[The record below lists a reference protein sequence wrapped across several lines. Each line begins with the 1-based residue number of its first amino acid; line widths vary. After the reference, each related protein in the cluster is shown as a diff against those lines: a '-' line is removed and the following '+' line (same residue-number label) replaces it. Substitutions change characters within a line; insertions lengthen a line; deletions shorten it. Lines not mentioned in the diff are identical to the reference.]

1 MIGLTPVFI
10 TKGAGPLHRQLYR
23 YIRSEIETGA
33 IRPHAKLPS
42 KRSLSA
48 HLKIS
53 QNTVHAAYQQLVA
66 EGYIVAR
73 PRSGYYAGEI
83 GMSGGSG
90 AQAVERRPAA
100 PPEETGKKQAAPD
113 ISFDHAA
120 VDIAAFPFGAWRRLY
135 REVLSADRTDLATLG
150 DSRGDPGLRRE
161 LSRYLYQARGVVCSP
176 EQIVVGAG
184 TQTLLMLLVQLLGLW
199 SSYAMENPGYS
210 RVRHLFEAMG
220 VEPAFVPLDRYGL
233 AVDALRK
240 SDADIVY
247 VTPSHQFPMGMVM
260 PIARRTEL
268 LRWAEEKDGRYVI
281 EDDYDSEFRYAGM
294 PIPALQGLGGG
305 KVVYVGTLSKAL
317 MPSLRLGYMV
327 LPHALLERYKER
339 LTFYPQS
346 VSRVDQLVMER
357 FIRDGHWAKHLQK
370 MRITYGRKK
379 EALVAAL
386 KTTFAEDVRF
396 VGEEAG
402 LHVAAAFAGK
412 LREAERIELARRA
425 GVVVHPA
432 SVHYA
437 PGTDVS
443 ASMGADAEI
452 AVTGASTRMGGSADA
467 GGSTGADASRDTA
480 VSMST
485 GTSADTVVSMS
496 TGTSTDTAVSMSTG
510 TSTETVVSMSTAPNI
525 SASVLLL
532 GFANLSEGQIAAG
545 VSRLKEAWGGCG
557 R

>member
-23 YIRSEIETGA
+23 YIRSEIESGA

-83 GMSGGSG
+83 GMSGGGG
-90 AQAVERRPAA
+90 APAVERRPAA
-100 PPEETGKKQAAPD
+100 PPEEAGKKQAAPD
-113 ISFDHAA
+113 LSFDHAA

-135 REVLSADRTDLATLG
+135 REVLSADRSDLATLG
-150 DSRGDPGLRRE
+150 DSRGEPGLRGE

-184 TQTLLMLLVQLLGLW
+184 TQTLLMLLVQLLGLR

-220 VEPAFVPLDRYGL
+220 IEPAFVPLDRYGL
-233 AVDALRK
+233 SVDALRE

-281 EDDYDSEFRYAGM
+281 EDDYDSEFRYVGM
-294 PIPALQGLGGG
+294 PIPALQGLDGGG

-317 MPSLRLGYMV
+317 MPSLRLSYMV

-339 LTFYPQS
+339 LTFYPQT

-370 MRITYGRKK
+370 MRIVYGRKK

-467 GGSTGADASRDTA
+467 GGSTGADAN
-480 VSMST
+480 T
-485 GTSADTVVSMS
+485 GA
-496 TGTSTDTAVSMSTG
+496 GASTDK
-510 TSTETVVSMSTAPNI
+510 VVSMSTAPNI
-525 SASVLLL
+525 GASVLLL
-532 GFANLSEGQIAAG
+532 GFANLSEEQIAAG
-545 VSRLKEAWGGCG
+545 VSRLKEAWGAAGVE
-557 R
+557 